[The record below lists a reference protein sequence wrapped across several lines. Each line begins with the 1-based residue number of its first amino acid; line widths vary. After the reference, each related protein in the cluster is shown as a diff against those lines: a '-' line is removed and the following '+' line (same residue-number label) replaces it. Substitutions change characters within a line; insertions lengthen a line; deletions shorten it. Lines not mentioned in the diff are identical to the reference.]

1 MMLTAKRQ
9 RAYEK
14 AEAMRQSEIREAKN
28 FKDLLDNHLELGLSA
43 TIFTDGKVGVHV
55 RQRDDRMS
63 RSMERKHWNIF
74 ASDLRK
80 MNEKE
85 IRSLVLSM
93 ERA

>member
-14 AEAMRQSEIREAKN
+14 AEAMRQAEIREAKN

-80 MNEKE
+80 MNKKE
-85 IRSLVLSM
+85 IRSLVLSL

>member
-1 MMLTAKRQ
+1 MMLTAKRR

-14 AEAMRQSEIREAKN
+14 AEAMRQAEIREAKN

-43 TIFTDGKVGVHV
+43 TIFTDGEVGVHV

-63 RSMERKHWNIF
+63 RLMERKHWNIF

>member
-1 MMLTAKRQ
+1 MMLTAKRR

-14 AEAMRQSEIREAKN
+14 AEAMRQAEIREAKN

-63 RSMERKHWNIF
+63 RLMERKHWNIF